1 MTERIIDFVMLL
13 QKCDNIICIMQNVC
27 VCDID
32 RNYNVKAEPEV
43 ETDGIGM

>member
-1 MTERIIDFVMLL
+1 MYNALCV
-13 QKCDNIICIMQNVC
+13 CGVC

-32 RNYNVKAEPEV
+32 RNEDVKAEPEV